1 MKAFFVFTFSVVLF
15 LGKNAF
21 IDRNV
26 AVICIFF
33 ALYISHIFMVTHKAH
48 DYEAMGHIEEP
59 FIFMKDVIA
68 YTVDP

>member
-1 MKAFFVFTFSVVLF
+1 M
-15 LGKNAF
+15 
-21 IDRNV
+21 
-26 AVICIFF
+26 AVICIFC
-33 ALYISHIFMVTHKAH
+33 LYISHIFMVTHKAY